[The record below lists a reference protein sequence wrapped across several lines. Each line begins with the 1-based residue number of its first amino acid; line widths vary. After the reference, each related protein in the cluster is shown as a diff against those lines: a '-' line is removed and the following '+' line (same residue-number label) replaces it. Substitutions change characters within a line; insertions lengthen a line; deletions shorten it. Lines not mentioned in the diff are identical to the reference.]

1 MRLRQRQLRI
11 LQPQILLFRSDLDV
25 GEITRLGEDI
35 LFEDFAT
42 LRRIVGPVVAV
53 RRLRA
58 VDVPLGRRVALVHHL
73 AHQLER
79 ARHHGA
85 AAFRRMEE
93 GVLVDFLGARVVTNE
108 HDLDAFVVALQEQ
121 VQQDEEALREILA
134 LFVHRARHVHQAEH
148 HGLARRL
155 RLLDAIHV
163 AQIERIDERNPPDAP
178 FQMVDL
184 GFERRDFRTA
194 IFRIVLQRLEL
205 CFELAQLV
213 HERRTE
219 RDAPAERAS
228 ERAHDVDVVRR
239 AFRRPA
245 RAHVLPARHREQ
257 VRLHEA
263 RQFEIV
269 EEVLHEFVARQLEH
283 EVVLPFAVVARLTAA
298 AARAALRARN
308 LVAAHVVLV
317 AGVHVFTT
325 AARPVP
331 EGWLRDVL
339 ARNRDALR
347 ALDILDA
354 TIAHRVRHG
363 TTNVVLDATQ
373 KAFAVGDALVLAG
386 QPAVD
391 DLMKHSRSP
400 ARKSICRDA
409 RRTCRLPSCG
419 RRL

>member
-1 MRLRQRQLRI
+1 M
-11 LQPQILLFRSDLDV
+11 DLGLEHRD
-25 GEITRLGEDI
+25 
-35 LFEDFAT
+35 
-42 LRRIVGPVVAV
+42 
-53 RRLRA
+53 LRA
-58 VDVPLGRRVALVHHL
+58 PV
-73 AHQLER
+73 
-79 ARHHGA
+79 
-85 AAFRRMEE
+85 
-93 GVLVDFLGARVVTNE
+93 
-108 HDLDAFVVALQEQ
+108 
-121 VQQDEEALREILA
+121 
-134 LFVHRARHVHQAEH
+134 
-148 HGLARRL
+148 
-155 RLLDAIHV
+155 
-163 AQIERIDERNPPDAP
+163 
-178 FQMVDL
+178 
-184 GFERRDFRTA
+184 
-194 IFRIVLQRLEL
+194 FRIALHRLEL
-205 CFELAQLV
+205 RLEFAQLV
-213 HERRTE
+213 DERRAE
-219 RDAPAERAS
+219 RDATPERAAQ
-228 ERAHDVDVVRR
+228 RTHDVDVVRR

-245 RAHVLPARHREQ
+245 RAHVLPARHRQQ

-283 EVVLPFAVVARLTAA
+283 EVVLPFALVARLTAS
-298 AARAALRARN
+298 AARAALRTRD

-325 AARPVP
+325 SARGVP
-331 EGWLRDVL
+331 KIRLRDVL

-354 TIAHRVRHG
+354 TVAHRVGHG

-373 KAFAVGDALVLAG
+373 KAFAVGDTLVLAG